1 MINGGNGAAQAG
13 APTSVGLART
23 SRLKPVHQQGPRS
36 HAFRFSSHTPATPPA
51 ATRLKVES
59 RPLVTVRRLCY
70 SFYLQGHAGIRLTLR
85 FVFRCVIRLFSS
97 VYKVC
102 SRKARAYFAGTE
114 SFSFL
119 FSKFAIPGSVAECAG
134 TGEREF

>member
-1 MINGGNGAAQAG
+1 MI
-13 APTSVGLART
+13 PRFVILLAHT
-23 SRLKPVHQQGPRS
+23 C
-36 HAFRFSSHTPATPPA
+36 HTPPPDY
-51 ATRLKVES
+51 KVGS
-59 RPLVTVRRLCY
+59 RPLATVSGLCY
-70 SFYLQGHAGIRLTLR
+70 SFYLQGHAGVRLALR

-119 FSKFAIPGSVAECAG
+119 FSTFAISGSAVKCAG
-134 TGEREF
+134 IGEREFKGTQP